1 MPLTFCCF
9 LSDWFPQKISSYS
22 RIISLL
28 CDSLCVCVWFDE
40 HPSKMLP
47 AASRPQLHE
56 SSYDAGKALQR
67 LVKKPV
73 PKLIE
78 KCWSEDEV
86 VSWEGGAG
94 GALIRIPQQR
104 SLSSVRGRQRGGWGG
119 LQTQSAGSPSQRS
132 SENTHQPPA
141 PPRPRQ
147 QLHPVYQA
155 RNKSPALEPGT
166 GKRLQAASC

>member
-1 MPLTFCCF
+1 MIACV
-9 LSDWFPQKISSYS
+9 
-22 RIISLL
+22 
-28 CDSLCVCVWFDE
+28 CVCVWFDE

-94 GALIRIPQQR
+94 GALIRIPQQH
-104 SLSSVRGRQRGGWGG
+104 SLSSVRGRQRGGGG
-119 LQTQSAGSPSQRS
+119 GEGFRPSLLAHLHNAAAKTLISLQLLQDPDSSCILFIRRGINPQR
-132 SENTHQPPA
+132 
-141 PPRPRQ
+141 
-147 QLHPVYQA
+147 
-155 RNKSPALEPGT
+155 
-166 GKRLQAASC
+166 

>member
-1 MPLTFCCF
+1 M
-9 LSDWFPQKISSYS
+9 
-22 RIISLL
+22 
-28 CDSLCVCVWFDE
+28 CVCVCVVLM
-40 HPSKMLP
+40 STLLKMPP
-47 AASRPQLHE
+47 AASCPQLHE

-86 VSWEGGAG
+86 VRRLPCSGWEGGGGAA
-94 GALIRIPQQR
+94 GALIKDSAAAARCR
-104 SLSSVRGRQRGGWGG
+104 LVRGRQRGGFRASLLAHLHNAAAKTLIS
-119 LQTQSAGSPSQRS
+119 LQP
-132 SENTHQPPA
+132 

-155 RNKSPALEPGT
+155 QNKSPALEPGT
-166 GKRLQAASC
+166 GEASAGR